1 MGRKGLRVPRRGK
14 ETFQPKSR
22 GAGAPADLRRGQP
35 AAMLAPP
42 PGLPDGENVR
52 PSGASDTYHFLSFFR
67 DRFWYPFRRFHFPRN
82 GAGDSGMLHGLSAC
96 GVFGIGAV
104 AAANSRALGASWG
117 YGVFPI
123 LAAIR
128 IACSRLLQPNQPV
141 SADRWRGKPRPVY
154 CPLSALTVRPVSL
167 PAVGWCPG
175 AWLRRCPCG
184 ALCALWRRRW
194 RGGGVSWRRG
204 SALCAVR
211 CAVLWAA
218 PC

>member
-1 MGRKGLRVPRRGK
+1 MGRKGLRVSRRGK

-67 DRFWYPFRRFHFPRN
+67 AGFWYPFRRFHFPRN
-82 GAGDSGMLHGLSAC
+82 GAAVLGIFFALPVA
-96 GVFGIGAV
+96 GVFRIGAV

-123 LAAIR
+123 IDGR
-128 IACSRLLQPNQPV
+128 MHSLQPP
-141 SADRWRGKPRPVY
+141 
-154 CPLSALTVRPVSL
+154 
-167 PAVGWCPG
+167 PA
-175 AWLRRCPCG
+175 A
-184 ALCALWRRRW
+184 
-194 RGGGVSWRRG
+194 
-204 SALCAVR
+204 
-211 CAVLWAA
+211 
-218 PC
+218 